1 MDQPSPSAH
10 LTSIHGGHVAL
21 LLGLVF
27 LILYTLQPF
36 LDPTPENKPT
46 QRHIST
52 DGESTQIPRPT
63 SEPIIDQ
70 QGREQDP

>member
-27 LILYTLQPF
+27 LILYAVQPL
-36 LDPTPENKPT
+36 LDPTPENEPT
-46 QRHIST
+46 QKKTSSYDEPTQKLPIKSGPISAP
-52 DGESTQIPRPT
+52 Q
-63 SEPIIDQ
+63 EP
-70 QGREQDP
+70 E